1 MSTAATV
8 PPQSS
13 SSLLRH
19 VPRLTKRAR
28 SLLTAINLHYAG
40 VAALLVLVLYMGA
53 HLLFISD
60 ALHASNADALEQ
72 QHARLMTAQ
81 LQAKP
86 LRGIDSKLLKS
97 TEDADGFYTDRLP
110 YATSQVV
117 AELGSLAQHSNVRLT
132 HVQYS
137 YIPVLSGNSAL
148 TEMHMD
154 ASVSGDYRPVIEFI
168 NSLERDRMF
177 FLVNGINL
185 TGQQTGMV
193 NLRIRWTTYLRAPDA
208 KEAGTELPAAGVVTA
223 GNTGG
228 NASGGAQ

>member
-1 MSTAATV
+1 
-8 PPQSS
+8 
-13 SSLLRH
+13 LRH

-40 VAALLVLVLYMGA
+40 VAALLVLVLYVAA

-72 QHARLMTAQ
+72 QHARLITAQ

-97 TEDADGFYTDRLP
+97 TQDADRFYADRLP
-110 YATSQVV
+110 YATSQVLT
-117 AELGSLAQHSNVRLT
+117 ELGSLQQRSDVRLT
-132 HVQYS
+132 HVQYA
-137 YIPVLSGNSAL
+137 YLPVLSGSSAL
-148 TEMHMD
+148 TEVHMD
-154 ASVSGDYRPVIEFI
+154 ASVSGDYRPVVEFI

-193 NLRIRWTTYLRAPDA
+193 NLRIRLTTYLRAPDA
-208 KEAGTELPAAGVVTA
+208 KEAGAGLSAAGVVSP
-223 GNTGG
+223 GNADG

>member
-1 MSTAATV
+1 MSTAVTV
-8 PPQSS
+8 PPRSS

-40 VAALLVLVLYMGA
+40 VAALLVLVLYMAA

-72 QHARLMTAQ
+72 QHARLLTAQ
-81 LQAKP
+81 VQAKP
-86 LRGIDSKLLKS
+86 LRGIDGKLVRS
-97 TEDADGFYTDRLP
+97 TEDADTFYADRLP
-110 YATSQVV
+110 YATSQVA
-117 AELGSLAQHSNVRLT
+117 AELGVLTQHAKVRLT
-132 HVQYS
+132 HVQYA
-137 YIPVLSGNSAL
+137 YVPVLSGSSAL
-148 TEMHMD
+148 TEINMD
-154 ASVSGDYRPVIEFI
+154 ASVSGDYRPVVEFI

-193 NLRIRWTTYLRAPDA
+193 NLRIRLSTYLRAPNEQ
-208 KEAGTELPAAGVVTA
+208 EAASQPSVAGGMTPTGT
-223 GNTGG
+223 
-228 NASGGAQ
+228 SGGAQ

>member
-1 MSTAATV
+1 MSAAATV

-19 VPRLTKRAR
+19 VPRLTRRAR

-72 QHARLMTAQ
+72 QHARLITAQ

-97 TEDADGFYTDRLP
+97 TQDADTFYADRLP

-117 AELGSLAQHSNVRLT
+117 AELGSLAQHSDVRLT
-132 HVQYS
+132 HVQYA
-137 YIPVLSGNSAL
+137 YIPVLSGSSAL

-154 ASVSGDYRPVIEFI
+154 ASVSGDYRPVVEFI

-193 NLRIRWTTYLRAPDA
+193 NLRIRLTSYLRAPNA
-208 KEAGTELPAAGVVTA
+208 KEAGTELSAAGATAA
-223 GNTGG
+223 GNAT
-228 NASGGAQ
+228 GGAQ